1 MVAIEAPLSS
11 GRELTALDFD
21 FDIDDDGALEI
32 DCLPSS
38 QSMREEQPRRLLEP
52 PPPSARGASPMVTR
66 ATPPGMRR
74 VGSKELQAPSGP
86 ASSSMRRVS
95 SGSIEAVDPHDA
107 LVAFAGFGKPPSSLW
122 STPSYAL
129 RVFVRRSVLRR
140 ERAIARRHRKHD
152 VAHYE
157 AALRAADSGAV
168 RRGVLVIV
176 AELVLGLL
184 FCVAAYEALSA
195 ALAPR

>member
-1 MVAIEAPLSS
+1 
-11 GRELTALDFD
+11 
-21 FDIDDDGALEI
+21 
-32 DCLPSS
+32 
-38 QSMREEQPRRLLEP
+38 MREEQPRRLLEP

-86 ASSSMRRVS
+86 ASSSTRRVS

-140 ERAIARRHRKHD
+140 ERAIAKRHRKHD